1 MGLTLAIDDLGTGG
15 SSFADMRQFPL
26 SKFKIDRLF
35 IRESQRLASPH
46 FRLSGPLARVVSE
59 GVKF

>member
-15 SSFADMRQFPL
+15 SSFAYMRQFPL

-35 IRESQRLASPH
+35 IREVA
-46 FRLSGPLARVVSE
+46 ATRVT
-59 GVKF
+59 